1 MIVGLGIDLVEIA
14 RIEALLARY
23 SMTFVQ
29 KLLHETEIEQGSAL
43 PPSPPYSRRHASFL
57 AARFAAKEAA
67 VKALGTGF
75 SGGIGLHDVRVVRL
89 PSGVPSLEFF
99 GEAKKRFLTLGAH
112 TCLLSL
118 SHEKSV
124 AGAVVVLEA
133 PSCVT
138 PSETD

>member
-23 SMTFVQ
+23 GMTFAQ
-29 KLLHETEIEQGSAL
+29 KLLHETELEQGPDF
-43 PPSPPYSRRHASFL
+43 PPSQPYSRRHASFL

-75 SGGIGLHDVRVVRL
+75 SGGIGLHDVRVVRV
-89 PSGVPSLEFF
+89 PSGAPTLEFF
-99 GEAKKRFLTLGAH
+99 GKAKNRFQTLGAH
-112 TCLLSL
+112 TSLLSL

-133 PSCVT
+133 PYSVI
-138 PSETD
+138 PS